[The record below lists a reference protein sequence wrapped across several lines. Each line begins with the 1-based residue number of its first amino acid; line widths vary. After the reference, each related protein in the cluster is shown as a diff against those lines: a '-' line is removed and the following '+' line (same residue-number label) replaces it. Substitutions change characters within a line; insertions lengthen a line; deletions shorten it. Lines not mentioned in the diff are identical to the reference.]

1 MDLIVLSDLSAGLIA
16 AGWSSAHSYGHLGS
30 NTLKA
35 IAISIVAR
43 LASDNMGDNLI
54 ADTSQKNQLVV
65 FALGLI
71 NGYVS
76 GGKKNI
82 FRFGLEQSATDLL
95 GTEILKLLKQ
105 DPAYALFSTKAL
117 PVTPV

>member
-43 LASDNMGDNLI
+43 LASDNMGVIPVGDH
-54 ADTSQKNQLVV
+54 SQKNQLTV

-71 NGYVS
+71 NGYMS
-76 GGKKNI
+76 SSKSNI
-82 FRFGLEQSATDLL
+82 FRFGLAQSAQDLL
-95 GTEILKLLKQ
+95 GTEIIKLLKQ

-117 PVTPV
+117 PVTP